1 MGTFVSVCVVF
12 DSQLNSDGTVTIE
25 EQIVLVL
32 RAKVQCELNIT
43 AQLQEGGKDAEKP
56 VYPPPSSPQ
65 SLQLSPV
72 CGIRELSPV
81 SAPPWGGG
89 GTRPLSSLT
98 RRPFPPCGEDLPG
111 WVWGQ
116 RPGLCTG
123 AVLRP
128 LLGLPARGEHAHG
141 CTPAFPRALPL
152 WALPALSG
160 RA

>member
-72 CGIRELSPV
+72 CGIRELSRV

-89 GTRPLSSLT
+89 GTRLLSSLT
-98 RRPFPPCGEDLPG
+98 RRPLPVERTCLAEFG
-111 WVWGQ
+111 GSGPACAQ
-116 RPGLCTG
+116 EQSSGLSWD
-123 AVLRP
+123 
-128 LLGLPARGEHAHG
+128 LPARGEHAHG
-141 CTPAFPRALPL
+141 CTPAVLRALSL